1 MKNQRYGVLFDTSKD
16 SHYYYDAG
24 TGKVISCN
32 KDERALIS
40 RILSNE
46 ISVKTACELNDDF
59 FDFVR
64 SENLFSDKFWTF
76 SVPDKEEFIELVSG
90 NCEQIV
96 IELTEVCNLRCGYCI
111 YNDHHPNHRGFSN
124 KSMTFDIAKK
134 SIDYLLKNFK
144 RNEFAL
150 TFYGGEPLANFSLM
164 HQCIEYVRHHYKSIK
179 LSYGFTTNLTLLT
192 KEMVDYFKTIE
203 NMDIVC
209 SLDGPKELHDRY
221 RRYINGN
228 GTFEVAIHNFKLLLN
243 EFYCPEKKRG
253 LSINCVLTP
262 PYQNEKLKKIRN
274 FFYEELAV
282 PKTITCNYSYVDGGE
297 MQIEDSSQDGNSVLE
312 ASPLEEW
319 AANDF
324 ASNKEESDF
333 WGIINVE
340 LLRVA
345 NRLIS
350 NEGIIEQGYLHG
362 NCIPGQRRIYV
373 TTDGDFKPCEKVGRA
388 PTLGNYIDGYNFD
401 RTYRLYIEEYIQYF
415 HKKCSN
421 CWARNM
427 CGVCYESS
435 MDGEGNCPYVAG
447 GLCDTSRSLV
457 KDMFVNYY
465 RLYEKDRDGL
475 EKALST
481 VELK

>member
-345 NRLIS
+345 NKK
-350 NEGIIEQGYLHG
+350 
-362 NCIPGQRRIYV
+362 V
-373 TTDGDFKPCEKVGRA
+373 DCE
-388 PTLGNYIDGYNFD
+388 
-401 RTYRLYIEEYIQYF
+401 
-415 HKKCSN
+415 
-421 CWARNM
+421 
-427 CGVCYESS
+427 
-435 MDGEGNCPYVAG
+435 
-447 GLCDTSRSLV
+447 
-457 KDMFVNYY
+457 
-465 RLYEKDRDGL
+465 
-475 EKALST
+475 
-481 VELK
+481 